1 MGSVRSWS
9 LQSLTLANPNRVW
22 PPTCYRCPR
31 TEAVGLNI
39 KRIVAA
45 TDFSEASVVV
55 VGTALNLAL
64 ESNAILYLL
73 HVLEL
78 PSGVDPMVGLVKPP
92 LGDWNED
99 VMRALEELIL

>member
-1 MGSVRSWS
+1 M
-9 LQSLTLANPNRVW
+9 
-22 PPTCYRCPR
+22 
-31 TEAVGLNI
+31 NI

-78 PSGVDPMVGLVKPP
+78 PSGGADSLK
-92 LGDWNED
+92 
-99 VMRALEELIL
+99 LEGR